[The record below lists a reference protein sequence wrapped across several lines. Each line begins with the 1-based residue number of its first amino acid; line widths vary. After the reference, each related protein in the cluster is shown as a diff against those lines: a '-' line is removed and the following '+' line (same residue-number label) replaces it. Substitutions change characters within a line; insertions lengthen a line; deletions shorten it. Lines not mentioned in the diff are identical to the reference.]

1 MQSRPSFPGGL
12 FVVVV
17 WAASS
22 CTAGDVD
29 VDGPIERPM
38 MRQLGPNGSASA
50 VPTSQDIALA
60 RPELSRRFRE
70 PLSHADSSAGATQAA
85 ETLLAAAGTE
95 TDRTLRWLMIDEA
108 RRLGE
113 SAGQAGIVTRAI
125 TAASAAYDFDT
136 VEAELR
142 ALKQIPL
149 RGLDASRAAGVA
161 VAAER
166 VAARAAADS
175 RPDKSVAA
183 EMLAYRA
190 WQRAGDMAAARRAA
204 ARHDAVLAGRN
215 ADPASR

>member
-1 MQSRPSFPGGL
+1 MRPRPSFLVGL
-12 FVVVV
+12 FVVVMSAV
-17 WAASS
+17 APCKGA
-22 CTAGDVD
+22 DVPE
-29 VDGPIERPM
+29 DGPVGRPM
-38 MRQLGPNGSASA
+38 MRQLGPGGGASA

-60 RPELSRRFRE
+60 RPELRRRFRE
-70 PLSHADSSAGATQAA
+70 PLSHAASSAGATQAA
-85 ETLLAAAGTE
+85 EVLLAAAATE

-136 VEAELR
+136 TEAELR

-161 VAAER
+161 LAAER

-175 RPDKSVAA
+175 RPDQSVAA

-190 WQRAGDMAAARRAA
+190 WQRAGNIAAARRAA
-204 ARHDAVLAGRN
+204 ERHDAALTGRN
-215 ADPASR
+215 AEANSP